1 MAELS
6 ELGQLLHEEHF
17 HILVAICELQNR
29 VGDASADRPLDAS
42 DTDDARLL
50 DSLLASLDHVIVHHA
65 FEETVV
71 FPLIRDRGEGEL
83 TKLLTRE
90 HGAIEPKARLLRL
103 LTRRMIGRA
112 ASPAEW
118 TRFRG
123 AAADLVA
130 EVMRHLEKEELTVVQ
145 RLPSLL
151 DPSTDHELAVR
162 HGDERHRA
170 QGRGQTADSAAPGQ
184 PRHRLSQGALSRA
197 DAAARA
203 AARRRSMTPPPGAR
217 A

>member
-1 MAELS
+1 MTGLS

-17 HILVAICELQNR
+17 RILVAICELQNR
-29 VGDASADRPLDAS
+29 IEGASADRPLDAS
-42 DTDDARLL
+42 DTEDARLL
-50 DSLLASLDHVIVHHA
+50 DGLLASLDHVIVHHA

-71 FPLIRDRGEGEL
+71 FPLFRDRGEGEL

-103 LTRRMIGRA
+103 LGRQLMGRT
-112 ASPAEW
+112 ASLDEW
-118 TRFRG
+118 SRFCG

-151 DPSTDHELAVR
+151 DASTDHELALR
-162 HGDERHRA
+162 HGD
-170 QGRGQTADSAAPGQ
+170 QYSAATRRTTASTPADQ
-184 PRHRLSQGALSRA
+184 PRHRALGGAMVRS
-197 DAAARA
+197 DAASRA
-203 AARRRSMTPPPGAR
+203 AARRRCMTPPPGAR